1 VRNNQRK
8 CRVRQKEYIRDL
20 EQRVQHYET
29 TQNAQLDDL
38 QKKIELLSV
47 ENQLLKHFVESVT
60 PMMDLAFVSPL
71 PPSREAEAIG
81 GSEMGFDLLLSSD
94 YTTTSKLVPGVSSII
109 YIRTVIVGILSNNA

>member
-1 VRNNQRK
+1 
-8 CRVRQKEYIRDL
+8 VRQKEYIRDL

-47 ENQLLKHFVESVT
+47 ENQLLKHCVESVT
-60 PMMDLAFVSPL
+60 PMMDLAFASPL
-71 PPSREAEAIG
+71 PPSREADEAIT
-81 GSEMGFDLLLSSD
+81 GSEVGFDLLLSSD